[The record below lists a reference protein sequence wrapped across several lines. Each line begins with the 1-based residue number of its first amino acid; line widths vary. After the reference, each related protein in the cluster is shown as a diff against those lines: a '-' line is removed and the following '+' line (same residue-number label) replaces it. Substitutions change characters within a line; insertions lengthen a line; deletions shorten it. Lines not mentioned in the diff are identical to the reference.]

1 MDYNLRSHILTV
13 AINIL
18 MKIEE
23 LRHKNTDL
31 QILDAL
37 INLQK
42 RLIEHDKLVE
52 EFKKNIEQEV
62 EKNDKNS

>member
-1 MDYNLRSHILTV
+1 
-13 AINIL
+13 

>member
-1 MDYNLRSHILTV
+1 MDYNLISHILTV

>member
-1 MDYNLRSHILTV
+1 LDYNLISHILTV